1 MSVCAAMM
9 CCTMALGAKYQ
20 KVTDISQ
27 IESGDVVIFVCT
39 TSDKMG
45 TAFEKTTTYK
55 NTYIKTEAV
64 TITNNEITASNA
76 LEFTL
81 GKNGSYWTFTTSDG
95 KKLGKRKSGDKDMAL
110 DNGTAEHTIE
120 ILSNSAKVTNMD
132 GDGRYIRFQNE
143 TFRYYKTTSGVAGEL
158 SLFIRT
164 QASDDPIH
172 VESVTLNKTAANVA
186 VGNQTTLTATVL
198 PDNADNK
205 KVTWSSDK
213 ESVATVV
220 NGVVTGVAAG
230 TATITATTIDGG
242 KTASC
247 VVTVT
252 SDEIMTTMYRVTDQ
266 AKQMTASAQI
276 TFCRAEDVTMVMGTY
291 DQTTS
296 QNNIKPITAT
306 LNDDGTLSVSEKAL
320 YRVSINAEDGSYA
333 FQGSN
338 DKYIYAASTTANQLK
353 AQNAVHY
360 WTVSIGVDDDD
371 VLSVTN
377 TSRGWMR
384 YNTQSNCFS
393 CYGLTSDQKAIVL
406 YSSIPAGP
414 VTGEIDV
421 VRGKSE
427 EVRTYK
433 VMRNGR
439 VEIENNGR
447 RYSILGEKLK

>member
-9 CCTMALGAKYQ
+9 CCTMAFGAKYQ

-27 IESGDVVIFVCT
+27 IEAGDVVIFVCNT
-39 TSDKMG
+39 QNMMG
-45 TAFEKTTTYK
+45 TEFEKTTTYK

-64 TITNNEITASNA
+64 TINDNEITASNA

-81 GKNGSYWTFTTSDG
+81 GKNGSFWTFTTSDG
-95 KKLGKRKSGDKDMAL
+95 KKLGKRTSGDKDMAL
-110 DNGTAEHTIE
+110 DKGTADHTIE

-143 TFRYYKTTSGVAGEL
+143 TFRYYMASSGVAGEL

-164 QASDDPIH
+164 QAGDDPIP
-172 VESVTLNKTAANVA
+172 VESVTLSKETATVA
-186 VGNQTTLTATVL
+186 VGNQVTLTATVL
-198 PDNADNK
+198 PENADNK

-213 ESVATVV
+213 ESVATVA

-230 TATITATTIDGG
+230 TATITATTVDGA

-252 SDEIMTTMYRVTDQ
+252 SDEVMTTMYRVTDQ
-266 AKQMTASAQI
+266 AKQMTSSAQV
-276 TFCRAEDVTMVMGTY
+276 TFCRAEDVTIVMGTY
-291 DQTTS
+291 DKATS

-306 LNDDGTLSVSEKAL
+306 LNNDGTLSVSDKAL
-320 YRVSINAEDGSYA
+320 YRVAINAEDGSYA
-333 FQGSN
+333 FQDSN

-353 AQNAVHY
+353 AQNAEHY
-360 WTVSIGVDDDD
+360 WTVSIGVNEDD

-393 CYGLTSDQKAIVL
+393 CYGSGQTAIVL
-406 YSSIPAGP
+406 YSNIPAGQG
-414 VTGEIDV
+414 TGNVDV
-421 VRGKSE
+421 VGGKSE
-427 EVRTYK
+427 EVRMYK
-433 VMRNGR
+433 VLRNGR

-447 RYSILGEKLK
+447 RYSILGAKIN